1 MTNHSWQY
9 VAIPNSW
16 EEKAQRIR
24 EQRDVQYGNIF
35 LEEDTDLR
43 WVGDLGEI
51 WFNDWLKGNKISD
64 VRWHLDNAA
73 GKPDF
78 TIQGVRVDVKTVK
91 RKVAPKPGY
100 TAQITGRHK
109 DHPIDELFFLSYE
122 FQEKRL
128 WLLGGITMPAFLSAA
143 TYYGEGD
150 AVHEN
155 YIIRKGHEIYNAPI
169 ETLTSPDDWLKKFK
183 AG

>member
-1 MTNHSWQY
+1 MTNHTWRF
-9 VAIPNSW
+9 VTIPATW
-16 EEKAQRIR
+16 EEKAQSIR
-24 EQRDVQYGNIF
+24 QKRDAQYGNIF
-35 LEEDTDLR
+35 QVEDSDLR

-51 WFNDWLKGNKISD
+51 WFNDWLKHNQIPD

-91 RKVAPKPGY
+91 RKVAPRPGY
-100 TAQITGRHK
+100 TAQITARHK

-122 FQEKRL
+122 YQEKRL
-128 WLLGGITMPAFLSAA
+128 WLLGGITMAGFLATA
-143 TYYGEGD
+143 TYYGEGE

-155 YIIRKGHEIYNAPI
+155 YIIRKGHEIYNASI
-169 ETLTSPDDWLKKFK
+169 EILTTPDDWLKRFG